1 MVNTNAYD
9 INDSILFV
17 NTFWL
22 DSGASIIVFKKSK
35 SFIPLHVS
43 YWIYLTMKIEP
54 FRCPNACRMEVSVT
68 LRHYTQTCHQ
78 QRRRGNLESIPIK
91 RDRERERERESG

>member
-1 MVNTNAYD
+1 
-9 INDSILFV
+9 
-17 NTFWL
+17 
-22 DSGASIIVFKKSK
+22 
-35 SFIPLHVS
+35 
-43 YWIYLTMKIEP
+43 MKIEP

-91 RDRERERERESG
+91 REREREREKAGKVKWNTLYTFGRRNR